1 MRPVPAADD
10 AAQDRTEGI
19 PATHGRVPVLRL
31 RLDRENQMARRATP
45 SAKGTPGIASAMA
58 DSKSLRLI
66 GYGLSAVALL
76 VTIVAAVLVVGTTRG
91 IMELPTVHA
100 AM

>member
-1 MRPVPAADD
+1 
-10 AAQDRTEGI
+10 
-19 PATHGRVPVLRL
+19 
-31 RLDRENQMARRATP
+31 
-45 SAKGTPGIASAMA
+45 MA

-76 VTIVAAVLVVGTTRG
+76 VTIVAAVLVVGAGT
-91 IMELPTVHA
+91 MELPTVHA

>member
-1 MRPVPAADD
+1 
-10 AAQDRTEGI
+10 
-19 PATHGRVPVLRL
+19 
-31 RLDRENQMARRATP
+31 
-45 SAKGTPGIASAMA
+45 MA

-76 VTIVAAVLVVGTTRG
+76 VTLFAAVLVVGATRRTA
-91 IMELPTVHA
+91 ELPTVHA